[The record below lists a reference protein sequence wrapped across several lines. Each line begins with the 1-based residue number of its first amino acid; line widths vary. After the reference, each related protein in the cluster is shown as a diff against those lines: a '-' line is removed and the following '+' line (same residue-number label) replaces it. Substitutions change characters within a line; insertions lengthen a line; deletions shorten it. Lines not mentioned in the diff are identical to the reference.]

1 MPENNANACILLTI
15 ATNERGERER
25 VNRLLIIYMYVKK
38 NGKYTIRVKSKKRM
52 RVIKYRE
59 IEQTVDL
66 TISR

>member
-1 MPENNANACILLTI
+1 
-15 ATNERGERER
+15 
-25 VNRLLIIYMYVKK
+25 MYVKK